1 MLETL
6 LSPAAWLTALG
17 IFALRVTDMTF
28 DTLRMLFVVRGRK
41 AIAWALGFAQS
52 VIFVIAITSVLND
65 LDNPLNVIGY
75 AAGFA
80 TGVVAGMWVE
90 ERLAI
95 GHMRLSIVSPAR
107 GPAVAQALRAA
118 GFAVT
123 EIPARGRD
131 GKVGMLTCS
140 VLRRDLARAEQI
152 IYAADEQAFVTSEDV
167 RAVRRGFW
175 RA

>member
-1 MLETL
+1 MLDFL
-6 LSPAAWLTALG
+6 LSPAAWLGALG

-41 AIAWALGFAQS
+41 ALAWVLGFFQS
-52 VIFVIAITSVLND
+52 VIFVIAITTVLSN
-65 LDNPLNVIGY
+65 LNNPLNIIGY

-80 TGVVAGMWVE
+80 TGNVVGMFIE

-95 GHMRLSIVSPAR
+95 GYVKLSIISSGR
-107 GPAVAQALRAA
+107 GAVLAQEVRGA

-131 GKVGMLTCS
+131 GMVSMLS
-140 VLRRDLARAEQI
+140 VSVRRRDVMKVESIVHQND
-152 IYAADEQAFVTSEDV
+152 ADAFVIAEDV
-167 RAVRRGFW
+167 RPLRRGFW

>member
-1 MLETL
+1 MLSFL
-6 LSPAAWLTALG
+6 LSPAAWLGGLTICG
-17 IFALRVTDMTF
+17 LRICDMTC

-41 AIAWALGFAQS
+41 SIAWFLGFTQS
-52 VIFVIAITSVLND
+52 VIFVVAITSVLSHMN
-65 LDNPLNVIGY
+65 NPLNVIGY

-80 TGVVAGMWVE
+80 TGNVVGMFIE

-95 GHMRLSIVSPAR
+95 GHVKLSIVTQRLGAALS
-107 GPAVAQALRAA
+107 QALRDS

-131 GKVGMLTCS
+131 GMVSMLSVS
-140 VLRRDLARAEQI
+140 VLRRDVAKVEAIVHATDAE
-152 IYAADEQAFVTSEDV
+152 AFVISEDV
-167 RAVRRGFW
+167 RPLRRGFW